1 MLECDFI
8 ACLWVHCK
16 AKGEDGWG
24 GGGGED
30 EGKEKEKEKKEYFIH
45 FVKVFCDHWSILLA

>member
-24 GGGGED
+24 GGGGE
-30 EGKEKEKEKKEYFIH
+30 EGIFYSLCKSVLWPLIDPFSLFFAFI
-45 FVKVFCDHWSILLA
+45 I

>member
-24 GGGGED
+24 GGEGEGE
-30 EGKEKEKEKKEYFIH
+30 EGIFYSLCKSVLWPLIDPFSLIFAFI
-45 FVKVFCDHWSILLA
+45 I